1 LGEFA
6 YKNLCVAVIVISHY
20 FSGAKIQIFLLIAKC
35 LAKNFILSEKGY
47 SRKQV
52 VAKKIK
58 KR

>member
-47 SRKQV
+47 
-52 VAKKIK
+52 
-58 KR
+58 